1 MTTSRIAGWL
11 LLGMV
16 LLSVLHGLN
25 PYTPRLFAGIAA
37 WGAGLLLVSRLKG
50 LQRTQTLIMF
60 LIGLTGL
67 LYGLFTAQ
75 QAQIEKAIA
84 TNQALLAMLTA
95 VSFLRLVTLPA
106 ADKAEKTPI
115 GTGALWRTLLGVHL
129 FGAVINLSAV
139 MILGDRQSA
148 KQPLTPLQATVLSR
162 GFALASHWSPF
173 FAAMGIALTNAPG
186 SRLITLSSVGLPVT
200 LLALLVTGWTLTRKP
215 EAKQFIGYPMHF
227 DALWIPGLLASAV
240 LLLHQLQQD
249 IPILTLIALLSLGL
263 TLSLLLIRY
272 RTAGIGKFIGHIETN
287 LPGMSGE
294 LCLFLAAGVLAAG
307 ISTVIAT
314 SGIDITLAQFGA
326 LEATYLL
333 FAMVAISVV
342 GVHPVISIATAG
354 GIFAPLVSDPNLLGI
369 TFLMTW
375 ALGVSTSPF
384 SGMHLGMQGRFNI
397 DSRNFIRWN
406 GGFTLFMLVVD
417 TLVLHLY
424 AALG

>member
-1 MTTSRIAGWL
+1 
-11 LLGMV
+11 
-16 LLSVLHGLN
+16 
-25 PYTPRLFAGIAA
+25 
-37 WGAGLLLVSRLKG
+37 
-50 LQRTQTLIMF
+50 
-60 LIGLTGL
+60 
-67 LYGLFTAQ
+67 
-75 QAQIEKAIA
+75 
-84 TNQALLAMLTA
+84 
-95 VSFLRLVTLPA
+95 
-106 ADKAEKTPI
+106 
-115 GTGALWRTLLGVHL
+115 
-129 FGAVINLSAV
+129 
-139 MILGDRQSA
+139 
-148 KQPLTPLQATVLSR
+148 
-162 GFALASHWSPF
+162 
-173 FAAMGIALTNAPG
+173 
-186 SRLITLSSVGLPVT
+186 VT

-240 LLLHQLQQD
+240 LLLHQLQPD

-272 RTAGIGKFIGHIETN
+272 RTAGTGKFIGHIETN

-406 GGFTLFMLVVD
+406 GGFTLFMLVAD